1 MFSRPAIIG
10 VIGAIVV
17 IAAVLLNFFMT
28 EESPLEQAAVAPAA
42 AIGATGSGTANS
54 TGTKAAK
61 KDKAV
66 SSPTSDAGTSSTTQI
81 GSAPEKTLR
90 PIFDVV
96 RVDPEGNTVIAG
108 RARPNTKVSIL
119 DGDKVI
125 GEVMSDGRGDWVFV
139 PEARLQPG
147 SRVLTLSTGKDGAD
161 KLESNDAVVLVIPEP
176 GKDISGAKSTGDRT
190 PLAMVVPRDKALRTA
205 TRVIQA
211 PKVSGSSVVEAE
223 TALKVEPKAQKGE
236 IIETLANKAKDKDK
250 VVTSSSQVT
259 AVEPKESVVRSFPEP
274 EKSNPGGENADSKAP
289 VALDTVD
296 YDDKGDVVFSG
307 KAKPGEKVQVYV
319 DNKLVGIAAA
329 GTDGRWT
336 LRPTTP
342 VKPGNHDIRVDK
354 VAETGKVLARIELTF
369 VRAKPFTSLPN
380 QTVVIIQPGNNLWR
394 IASKVYGDG
403 LRYTEI
409 FQANADQIRNADL
422 IYPGQV
428 FGLPKTN

>member
-28 EESPLEQAAVAPAA
+28 EEAPLEQAAVAPAA
-42 AIGATGSGTANS
+42 TTATAGSGTAS
-54 TGTKAAK
+54 SIGSKATK

-66 SSPTSDAGTSSTTQI
+66 SSPTADVGSSSTTQT
-81 GSAPEKTLR
+81 GSVPEKTLR

-108 RARPNTKVSIL
+108 GARPNTKVSIL

-139 PEARLQPG
+139 PEARLHPG
-147 SRVLTLSTGKDGAD
+147 SRVLTLSTGMDGED
-161 KLESNDAVVLVIPEP
+161 RSDSKDAVVLVIPEP
-176 GKDISGAKSTGDRT
+176 GKDISGAKGTGDRT
-190 PLAMVVPRDKALRTA
+190 PLAMVVPRDKALNTP

-211 PKVSGSSVVEAE
+211 PKLNVPKTGVPKTAEAK
-223 TALKVEPKAQKGE
+223 TAEAKTVD
-236 IIETLANKAKDKDK
+236 TLAKKAKDMA
-250 VVTSSSQVT
+250 VASTRQAT

-274 EKSNPGGENADSKAP
+274 ENSNADDKNADSKAP
-289 VALDTVD
+289 VALDTLD

-307 KAKPGEKVQVYV
+307 KAKPGDKVQVYV
-319 DNKLVGIAAA
+319 DNKLVGTAAA
-329 GTDGRWT
+329 AADGRWT
-336 LRPTTP
+336 LRPTDP
-342 VKPGNHDIRVDK
+342 VKPGNHDVRVDK
-354 VAETGKVLARIELTF
+354 VAETGKVLARIQLPF

-380 QTVVIIQPGNNLWR
+380 QSVVVIQPGNNLWR

-403 LRYTEI
+403 MRYTEI